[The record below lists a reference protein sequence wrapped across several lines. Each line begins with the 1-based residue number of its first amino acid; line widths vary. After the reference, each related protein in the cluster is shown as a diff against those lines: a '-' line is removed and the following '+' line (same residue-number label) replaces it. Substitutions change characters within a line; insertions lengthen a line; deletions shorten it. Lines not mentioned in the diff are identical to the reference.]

1 MQYYVCVVNSDEIV
15 KLEVKITYLFAQQR
29 IQQKSVEQT
38 KRPTQL
44 QVKH

>member
-1 MQYYVCVVNSDEIV
+1 MQYYVCVVNSEETV
-15 KLEVKITYLFAQQR
+15 KLEVKITYLFAQQC
-29 IQQKSVEQT
+29 ILQTSVEQT